1 MAESPP
7 IQIYANKIKNRIVF
21 KVKTNYKLELLS
33 PETMKL
39 LGITKQDID
48 KDKDGEE
55 VPKLESVEIVSM
67 HCNLVNKE
75 LSATMAL
82 FTFVPD
88 KQFS

>member
-1 MAESPP
+1 M
-7 IQIYANKIKNRIVF
+7 
-21 KVKTNYKLELLS
+21 
-33 PETMKL
+33 
-39 LGITKQDID
+39 D

-88 KQFS
+88 KQFG